1 MSRYNTFIM
10 RIWSGE
16 DLEFHGRI
24 IHVQTREE
32 YDFRT
37 LERALEFISK
47 HVQALSGDEGTAAR
61 ATQPHLH
68 RCRDEPGGSEQ
79 NG

>member
-16 DLEFHGRI
+16 GLEFHGRI
-24 IHVQTREE
+24 MHVQTQEE
-32 YDFRT
+32 YDFRA
-37 LERALEFISK
+37 LERALDFISK
-47 HVQALSGDEGTAAR
+47 HVQALPVDEETAPR
-61 ATQPHLH
+61 LSEPHLH
-68 RCRDEPGGSEQ
+68 RCSDEPADGEQ